1 MAETGI
7 FKKLSDFF
15 LAPPKIDSDE
25 LRELLGE
32 DDSVLLT
39 VQTLSCT
46 YKPRAWVDRNTFFRS
61 ILMLTKKRVLLLKN
75 SSKVNVLRDIEFDT
89 ITHHKFGST
98 RSKGLKLEIKTV
110 DAEDSIMFHQQYR
123 NEFEELSEKF
133 EEVMAQ
139 AIELSTETGE
149 TFFCMHCGAKIP
161 AASVFC
167 SSCGKKVKV

>member
-1 MAETGI
+1 MSERGVL
-7 FKKLSDFF
+7 KKLSDFF
-15 LAPPKIDSDE
+15 LAPPRIDSDE

-46 YKPRAWVDRNTFFRS
+46 YKPRAWIDRNTFFRS
-61 ILMLTKKRVLLLKN
+61 MLVLTKKRVLILKN
-75 SSKVNVLRDIEFDT
+75 SSKVNVLRDIELDT

-123 NEFEELSEKF
+123 KEFEELSGKF

-139 AIELSTETGE
+139 AIELSAGSAE
-149 TFFCMHCGAKIP
+149 TFFCMHCGARIP

-167 SSCGKKVKV
+167 SSCGKKVRV